1 MYTKLVARKQASTS
15 ATWNGSPPVSNWRT
29 RAHSMV
35 KTGPFQP
42 LLSSFLARSP
52 FSRPVFP
59 SLSLAIFPL
68 RTVHL
73 LDAHSTQKACRFQIS
88 VPRRYSH
95 SAFSSPSK
103 SFLLFPSRLRPTFFP
118 FFRPVSIFTMERSRT
133 IVVSLFDVRAQREQL
148 PLCINY
154 PLDWPQAPNGR
165 SCDGA
170 AWNRKNADIV
180 IFFSFLSF
188 FFPFLLFFSI
198 PRTSF
203 RLVRTR
209 VNFVSSFRSSE
220 ATENER
226 ERKQLVETTSWNLR
240 EKRRKICGLS
250 IHGTKIG
257 SSISL
262 NILHWLKCSGSKQ
275 VCCKE
280 NRRVHATPRRLS
292 PVSRLCPLSHVY
304 YLDAWQ
310 WGT

>member
-1 MYTKLVARKQASTS
+1 MSIIRLANVYLSLNFVSRLQPVPSNVHLASFCTFYLASTQSQRLSSSKNFTFIYGNTKSVLLSFLLSNIDFLFIVHFERIGSRSNESITIIYNLCSTRIRNQIISNRVYKVSSKQASTS

-133 IVVSLFDVRAQREQL
+133 TSSLSSTYAR
-148 PLCINY
+148 
-154 PLDWPQAPNGR
+154 NG
-165 SCDGA
+165 
-170 AWNRKNADIV
+170 N
-180 IFFSFLSF
+180 SFLY
-188 FFPFLLFFSI
+188 
-198 PRTSF
+198 
-203 RLVRTR
+203 V
-209 VNFVSSFRSSE
+209 
-220 ATENER
+220 
-226 ERKQLVETTSWNLR
+226 
-240 EKRRKICGLS
+240 
-250 IHGTKIG
+250 
-257 SSISL
+257 
-262 NILHWLKCSGSKQ
+262 
-275 VCCKE
+275 
-280 NRRVHATPRRLS
+280 
-292 PVSRLCPLSHVY
+292 
-304 YLDAWQ
+304 
-310 WGT
+310 

>member
-1 MYTKLVARKQASTS
+1 
-15 ATWNGSPPVSNWRT
+15 
-29 RAHSMV
+29 MV

-133 IVVSLFDVRAQREQL
+133 TVVSLFDVRAQREQL

-165 SCDGA
+165 SYDGA
-170 AWNRKNADIV
+170 A
-180 IFFSFLSF
+180 
-188 FFPFLLFFSI
+188 
-198 PRTSF
+198 
-203 RLVRTR
+203 
-209 VNFVSSFRSSE
+209 
-220 ATENER
+220 
-226 ERKQLVETTSWNLR
+226 
-240 EKRRKICGLS
+240 
-250 IHGTKIG
+250 
-257 SSISL
+257 
-262 NILHWLKCSGSKQ
+262 
-275 VCCKE
+275 
-280 NRRVHATPRRLS
+280 
-292 PVSRLCPLSHVY
+292 
-304 YLDAWQ
+304 
-310 WGT
+310 